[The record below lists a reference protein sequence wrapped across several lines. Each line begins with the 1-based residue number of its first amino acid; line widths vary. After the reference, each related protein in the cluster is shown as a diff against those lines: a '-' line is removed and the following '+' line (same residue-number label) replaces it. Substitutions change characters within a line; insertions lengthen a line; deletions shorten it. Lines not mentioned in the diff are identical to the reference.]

1 MPTAAKKVAFTIY
14 RLTDGTSTYI
24 GITTQALST
33 RLRQHKQDAKLDGSC
48 AITAKL
54 CQKKMPKDLKAL
66 HRRLRDHAERFKIS
80 ALKTMDATYAQ
91 AHREELKF
99 KAMYSNLI

>member
-1 MPTAAKKVAFTIY
+1 MGMPPAAKKVTFTIY
-14 RLTDGTSTYI
+14 RLTDATSTYI

-54 CQKKMPKDLKAL
+54 CQKKFPCFCHPKMPSQTPKVAKPPRPLDPNKV
-66 HRRLRDHAERFKIS
+66 LRGH
-80 ALKTMDATYAQ
+80 Y
-91 AHREELKF
+91 
-99 KAMYSNLI
+99 